1 MAGYNLIQEI
11 RRLEEDCDRLGL
23 MMCHAKHFY
32 NEFGDV
38 VAVKPKDDEALP
50 LYSRDAEVFI
60 GTIKDL
66 QMWLRGIEWARGY
79 DGMIFGKN
87 HDKNRTVKEEKYR
100 AGQTFKRLL
109 EGKESDKP

>member
-11 RRLEEDCDRLGL
+11 RRLEEDCERLGL

-79 DGMIFGKN
+79 DSMIFGKN
-87 HDKNRTVKEEKYR
+87 HDQTRTVKEEKYR
-100 AGQTFKRLL
+100 AGQTFKRLV